1 MAPLQSEI
9 NLILASVTH
18 RLDQLTKPT
27 FDRATVEELIAEI
40 MRLRSAEHRRQ
51 LAQEL
56 AWRDNQIDEQ
66 SEQLDEKDEE
76 LAQLQE
82 TVVLQRGRI
91 DDLQLINA
99 SLSRHLSE
107 ALLGTPQ
114 RPNRVLS
121 RDGVGAA
128 VPMPPME
135 LTDDGLA
142 VLQDAVNTV
151 AETIG
156 LPADI
161 VRSVRHV
168 PGDPVPAVTDGNRR
182 SLAVGLVHPSRPGLA
197 LVPPRD

>member
-18 RLDQLTKPT
+18 RLEQLTKPV
-27 FDRATVEELIAEI
+27 FDRATVEELLAEI
-40 MRLRSAEHRRQ
+40 MRLRSADHRRQ

-66 SEQLDEKDEE
+66 SEQLDERDEE
-76 LAQLQE
+76 IAQLQE

-91 DDLQLINA
+91 DDLQLVNA

-107 ALLGTPQ
+107 ALLGTRDAVEPRPG
-114 RPNRVLS
+114 RPNR
-121 RDGVGAA
+121 
-128 VPMPPME
+128 MPPME

-168 PGDPVPAVTDGNRR
+168 PSDPVSAVTDGSRR